1 MKCCLVPAAAAA
13 AAIPQHQAETTTR
26 AMALYESFRPDVP
39 KGKAGWGQSGM
50 FRLARVMALRDELL
64 QEACVESSGSSTG
77 KQELP

>member
-1 MKCCLVPAAAAA
+1 MKCCLTAAA

-50 FRLARVMALRDELL
+50 FRLARVMELRQELL
-64 QEACVESSGSSTG
+64 QEAYAETSGSRTG
-77 KQELP
+77 KVEVP